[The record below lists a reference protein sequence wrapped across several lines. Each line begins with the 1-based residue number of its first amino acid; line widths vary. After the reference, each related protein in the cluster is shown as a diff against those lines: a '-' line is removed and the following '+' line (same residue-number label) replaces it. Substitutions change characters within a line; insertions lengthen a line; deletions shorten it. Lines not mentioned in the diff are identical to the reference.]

1 MRPWPRRPR
10 DGSRD
15 PCVCAACP
23 ATPRLP
29 WAPSRCGE
37 QEPAPP
43 HLQDEKPRAAARR
56 EHLNAYAQRA
66 RSSTRLCAM
75 PAPSS
80 SSTSR
85 PPSASSATWGPI
97 QRTGHVDGREG
108 RMTRA
113 AVHGEQK
120 RSRCNAAAQAQIE
133 GMAAGTHRRSALVDE
148 EQGGGSPFQQKE
160 MHVVPAA
167 SRVRDHEIE
176 GGDEDVDDRSHGGR
190 YDLRALQGAR
200 SADEHQRRLTQ
211 PIGHCSR
218 SHNFFNRHRR
228 SVSHQGREIPK
239 LQISVEQRRAQ
250 AAPSPRE
257 GPQGS
262 PPCSYPHHRSR
273 SPPSA
278 ESPRDSLP
286 AFLPS

>member
-1 MRPWPRRPR
+1 M
-10 DGSRD
+10 
-15 PCVCAACP
+15 
-23 ATPRLP
+23 
-29 WAPSRCGE
+29 
-37 QEPAPP
+37 
-43 HLQDEKPRAAARR
+43 
-56 EHLNAYAQRA
+56 
-66 RSSTRLCAM
+66 
-75 PAPSS
+75 
-80 SSTSR
+80 
-85 PPSASSATWGPI
+85 GPI

-250 AAPSPRE
+250 TAPSPEKGRK
-257 GPQGS
+257 GRHRALARTAAPA
-262 PPCSYPHHRSR
+262 HHRQQKAR
-273 SPPSA
+273 A
-278 ESPRDSLP
+278 ILFRRLRRRESLP
-286 AFLPS
+286 DTFGIG